1 MYGKCL
7 EKITGYIV
15 MLEVMFK
22 IYWVS
27 NSSQKMNPSPK
38 KFLYRFGFKC
48 FYIYNNKVSYFFIAL
63 QVEQIIADSNSKSN
77 DLTDKKEGIILCN
90 ESQLE
95 MDIDPEIVVQTL
107 NADSKLDYY
116 TPNKNEEP
124 LKLSGQLFLKL
135 VKLSKMLIVLCLYI
149 SN

>member
-1 MYGKCL
+1 
-7 EKITGYIV
+7 
-15 MLEVMFK
+15 
-22 IYWVS
+22 
-27 NSSQKMNPSPK
+27 
-38 KFLYRFGFKC
+38 
-48 FYIYNNKVSYFFIAL
+48 
-63 QVEQIIADSNSKSN
+63 
-77 DLTDKKEGIILCN
+77 
-90 ESQLE
+90 